1 VTNKI
6 LIACPKDLEFLRPVI
21 DESMI
26 RIGNSSD
33 GGYAM
38 SRNAL
43 VKTERVLSLGLG
55 ENWSFEEALAASKPG
70 INIEVYDHTVTF
82 HYFLKKSIKGIIK
95 LILLQESLAN
105 VKARFYRLNSYLH
118 FWIKKDSHK
127 HHKYRVTKSSFS
139 SILEKYDQNSNIG
152 LKVDIEGS
160 EWEILSQISSRQ
172 ESFSFVIL
180 EIHDFETREE
190 ELKIFI
196 ERLSKNFYL
205 AHLHANNFSGVGKNG
220 FPLVF
225 ELTFLRKFSNSSPNQ
240 LRSFLPVF
248 GLDSPNARNRP
259 DFEIYFDGSYR

>member
-1 VTNKI
+1 
-6 LIACPKDLEFLRPVI
+6 
-21 DESMI
+21 
-26 RIGNSSD
+26 
-33 GGYAM
+33 M
-38 SRNAL
+38 SRYAL

-55 ENWSFEEALAASKPG
+55 ENWTFEEALAASKPG

-82 HYFLKKSIKGIIK
+82 YYFLKKSIKGLIK
-95 LILLQESLAN
+95 LLLLQESLAN

-118 FWIKKDSHK
+118 FWMKKDSHK

-160 EWEILSQISSRQ
+160 EWEILRQISSRQ

-180 EIHDFETREE
+180 EIHDFDTREE

-196 ERLSKNFYL
+196 DELSKNFYL

-225 ELTFLRKFSNSSPNQ
+225 ELTFLRKIPHTSPHQ
-240 LRSFLPVF
+240 LRSFLPVS
-248 GLDSPNARNRP
+248 GLDSPNAKNRP